1 MAQLAQRI
9 SSGDLSNDIAHPYN
23 DEMGMLAAS
32 LNRMKVSLDI
42 AMSMLNSE
50 TE

>member
-9 SSGDLSNDIAHPYN
+9 STGDLTQEFAHPFN
-23 DEMGMLAAS
+23 DEMGILAAS

-42 AMSMLNSE
+42 AMKMLSSD